1 MFYLCKYTKQI
12 RESVIC
18 YKRLAI
24 KGMEEAYLLLGSN
37 LGDSKKYI
45 SDAASDISKVIGEIT
60 GASSLYQTASWGNT
74 EQPDFINQVI
84 RVKTKLNPRQLLNSI
99 LVIEK
104 RLGRERLEK
113 WGSRTID
120 IDLLFYGDQ
129 IIESEDLTV
138 PHPFL
143 HQRRFTLM
151 PLAELNPELVHP
163 VLNETVE
170 ALNDKLDDE
179 LTVTKLE

>member
-1 MFYLCKYTKQI
+1 
-12 RESVIC
+12 
-18 YKRLAI
+18 
-24 KGMEEAYLLLGSN
+24 MEEAYLLLGSN

-45 SDAASDISKVIGEIT
+45 SEAIQYISQQIGQLT
-60 GASSLYQTASWGNT
+60 GLSSLYQTASWGNT
-74 EQPDFINQVI
+74 DQPDFINQVVLI
-84 RVKTKLNPRQLLNSI
+84 KTKLNPQQLLENI

-104 RLGRERLEK
+104 KLGRERAEK

-129 IIESEDLTV
+129 IIRDENLVV

-151 PLAELNPELVHP
+151 PLVELNAGLVHP
-163 VLNETVE
+163 VLNQTVQTL
-170 ALNDKLDDE
+170 LNELEDNLSVIKL
-179 LTVTKLE
+179 

>member
-1 MFYLCKYTKQI
+1 
-12 RESVIC
+12 
-18 YKRLAI
+18 
-24 KGMEEAYLLLGSN
+24 MEEAYLLLGSN

-45 SDAASDISKVIGEIT
+45 SDAIGYITDEIGRPT
-60 GASSLYQTASWGNT
+60 GLSSLYQTASWGKTN
-74 EQPDFINQVI
+74 QPDFINQVV
-84 RVKTKLNPRQLLNSI
+84 RVRTNLNPQQLLQNI

-104 RLGRERLEK
+104 RLGRQRLEK

-129 IIESEDLTV
+129 IIQEDNLVV

-151 PLAELNPELVHP
+151 PLVELNPTFVHP
-163 VLNETVE
+163 VLKQSVE
-170 ALNDKLDDE
+170 QLYEKLDDN
-179 LTVTKLE
+179 LSVIKL